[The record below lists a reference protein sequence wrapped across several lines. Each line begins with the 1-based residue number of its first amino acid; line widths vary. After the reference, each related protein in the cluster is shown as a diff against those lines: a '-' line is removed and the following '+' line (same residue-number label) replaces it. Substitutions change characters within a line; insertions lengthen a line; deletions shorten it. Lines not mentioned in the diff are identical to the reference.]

1 MKTEK
6 YLAKPIELPSR
17 KELIADSKVD
27 STAYPIS
34 KTLFDREQKKEEV
47 VPKQEDYSGAPARV
61 RRMSEAQ
68 YEKVIETFN
77 SKFEPIFAQIQDE
90 VITEWYKENLMVH
103 AKKIDEIANAK
114 LPIHL

>member
-17 KELIADSKVD
+17 KELITDSKVD
-27 STAYPIS
+27 STAYPVS
-34 KTLFDREQKKEEV
+34 KTLFDKEQKKEEV
-47 VPKQEDYSGAPARV
+47 EPKQEDS
-61 RRMSEAQ
+61 MSEAQ

-77 SKFEPIFAQIQDE
+77 SKFEPLFAQIQDE